1 MEKIQEVALGRG
13 AEARSFRNNQ
23 GEGHGDDVFVVFLL
37 MAYDMVLKETV
48 NREVFFD
55 EPLFLD
61 EDVLFFFEECY
72 MLSLVYHNSDGKGIF
87 ILPKCVSFCP
97 TMGVTICLP
106 SAKSIVI
113 VLNASR

>member
-1 MEKIQEVALGRG
+1 M
-13 AEARSFRNNQ
+13 
-23 GEGHGDDVFVVFLL
+23 
-37 MAYDMVLKETV
+37 LKETQS
-48 NREVFFD
+48 FF
-55 EPLFLD
+55 LMSFFFLV
-61 EDVLFFFEECY
+61 EDVLDVFFLEECY
-72 MLSLVYHNSDGKGIF
+72 ILSLVYHTSDGKWIF